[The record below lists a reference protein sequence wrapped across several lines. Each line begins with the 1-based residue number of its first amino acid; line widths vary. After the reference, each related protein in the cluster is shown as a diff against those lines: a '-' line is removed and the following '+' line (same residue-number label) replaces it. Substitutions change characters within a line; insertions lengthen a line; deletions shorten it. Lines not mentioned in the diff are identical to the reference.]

1 MNKLFAK
8 SIRLAY
14 GSRVIVQDL
23 TISLDKPE
31 IISIIGPNGSGK
43 STLLKA
49 LAKLLIPTQGAVY
62 LDGKDLQEIS
72 VSSLAKIV
80 SVLPQS
86 VQAPGDMTVRELVR
100 YGRLPYQTIFSS
112 LTEDDN
118 QAINKALHNTA
129 MWDLQY
135 AQLTS
140 ISGGERQ
147 RAWLAMALAKEPK
160 ILLLDEPTTYL
171 DIHYQLDLME
181 LVMNLYKELGILVV
195 MVMHDLNHAVRYSHR
210 LVALKNGKIV
220 ADGSVEEVFKA
231 EILEPLYDI
240 KAIVTTVGSGEHIQR
255 ICLPYAT

>member
-1 MNKLFAK
+1 
-8 SIRLAY
+8 
-14 GSRVIVQDL
+14 
-23 TISLDKPE
+23 
-31 IISIIGPNGSGK
+31 
-43 STLLKA
+43 
-49 LAKLLIPTQGAVY
+49 
-62 LDGKDLQEIS
+62 
-72 VSSLAKIV
+72 
-80 SVLPQS
+80 
-86 VQAPGDMTVRELVR
+86 
-100 YGRLPYQTIFSS
+100 
-112 LTEDDN
+112 
-118 QAINKALHNTA
+118 

-171 DIHYQLDLME
+171 DIHHQLDLME